1 MVVLGK
7 KGKRRVTD
15 VKEVDGEGGV
25 PLILVAIL
33 LILLLFDFLVN
44 IVLIKLFNFLSEQLT

>member
-7 KGKRRVTD
+7 GGKRQVTD

-25 PLILVAIL
+25 PLTLNT
-33 LILLLFDFLVN
+33 FYN
-44 IVLIKLFNFLSEQLT
+44 EPN

>member
-7 KGKRRVTD
+7 GGKRRVTD

-25 PLILVAIL
+25 PLTQ
-33 LILLLFDFLVN
+33 N
-44 IVLIKLFNFLSEQLT
+44 SKLSELFRAFFSYVSTFQ

>member
-7 KGKRRVTD
+7 GGKRRVTD

-25 PLILVAIL
+25 PLTKQMMY
-33 LILLLFDFLVN
+33 DFA
-44 IVLIKLFNFLSEQLT
+44 FPFHFL

>member
-7 KGKRRVTD
+7 GGKRRVTD

-25 PLILVAIL
+25 PLTNYL
-33 LILLLFDFLVN
+33 LSWISPMLRN
-44 IVLIKLFNFLSEQLT
+44 IIK